1 MTSRLRALGLTGRQV
16 YPEAAGRTMNC
27 DELLASIEAMRPGR
41 DDTVYLQ
48 GLGHILTERRA
59 R

>member
-1 MTSRLRALGLTGRQV
+1 
-16 YPEAAGRTMNC
+16 MNC

-41 DDTVYLQ
+41 DDIVYLP
-48 GLGHILTERRA
+48 GLGHILSERRA

>member
-27 DELLASIEAMRPGR
+27 DELSASIEAMRPGR
-41 DDTVYLQ
+41 DDIVYLQ

-59 R
+59 P

>member
-27 DELLASIEAMRPGR
+27 DELLASIEEMHPGR
-41 DDTVYLQ
+41 DGVVYLQ

-59 R
+59 P